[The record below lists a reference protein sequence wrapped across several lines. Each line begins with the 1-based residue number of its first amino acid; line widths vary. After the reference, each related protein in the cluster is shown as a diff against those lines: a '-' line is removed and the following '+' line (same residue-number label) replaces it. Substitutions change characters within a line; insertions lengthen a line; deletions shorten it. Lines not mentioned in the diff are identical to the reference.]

1 VWNLVCVLYVTV
13 PEGMVEEQ
21 RRREEAERERDD
33 LRRELFALRE
43 PRESPQTV
51 EEEPERAEPHPN
63 RVESPEAVQRSTG
76 RSLWRRIFRVRG

>member
-1 VWNLVCVLYVTV
+1 
-13 PEGMVEEQ
+13 MVEEQ
-21 RRREEAERERDD
+21 LRGEEAERERED
-33 LRRELFALRE
+33 LRRELFARRE

-63 RVESPEAVQRSTG
+63 RVESPEAVQRSAG